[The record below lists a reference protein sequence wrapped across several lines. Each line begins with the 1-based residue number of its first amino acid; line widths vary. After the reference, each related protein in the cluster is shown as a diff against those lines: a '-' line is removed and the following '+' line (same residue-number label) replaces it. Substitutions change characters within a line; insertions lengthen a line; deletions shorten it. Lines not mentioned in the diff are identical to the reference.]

1 MKLTWKSTIKCIYE
15 NKYIWFQVYTA
26 SPNHSESR
34 TYYSSSKSTKSNGD
48 NLMESSIE
56 SGPSFNESLQRFKT
70 ASGQNAQMASWKKS
84 GMKTTSSSSL
94 QKRVE
99 ETRTMITQSSQKS
112 YHIE

>member
-1 MKLTWKSTIKCIYE
+1 MYTYPCPLV
-15 NKYIWFQVYTA
+15 QVYTA
-26 SPNHSESR
+26 SPNYSESR
-34 TYYSSSKSTKSNGD
+34 TYYSSSKSNPPANTSSDN

-84 GMKTTSSSSL
+84 AMKTSSTSSSSSL

-99 ETRTMITQSSQKS
+99 ETRTMITHSSQKS